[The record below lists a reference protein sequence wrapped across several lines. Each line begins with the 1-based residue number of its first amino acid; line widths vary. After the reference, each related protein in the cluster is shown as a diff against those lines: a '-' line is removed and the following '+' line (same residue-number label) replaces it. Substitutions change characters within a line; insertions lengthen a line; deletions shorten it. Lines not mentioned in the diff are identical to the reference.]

1 MKIYQRACVIGLA
14 VLLAL
19 SLFCAMIVQVDAAQ
33 DRPLKI
39 WYHNENGHV
48 QTYNLVD
55 DITGVNYVVVT
66 TERGNGELSC
76 AITPRLNADGSLY
89 VTP

>member
-1 MKIYQRACVIGLA
+1 MKYVKKLLFVLCIVAAFLMGACTVGTVNA
-14 VLLAL
+14 E
-19 SLFCAMIVQVDAAQ
+19 Q

-39 WYHNENGHV
+39 WYHNENGFV
-48 QTYNLVD
+48 QTWNLHD
-55 DITGVNYVVVT
+55 DETGVNYVVVT
-66 TERGNGELSC
+66 TERGNGELTV